1 LKITSTTHRYNS
13 LDVFMTVVVI
23 YFLMALNGCFRNPS
37 LDTNQIASP
46 TNNLI
51 VTPVTSKPTEKATP
65 QITLPPSGQVT
76 LMAVGDVMLSRS
88 IGELIL
94 KKDPSAPFSQVDD
107 LFQTAD
113 WVVANLECAITD
125 STQPEK
131 KRYTFN
137 APLESAAGLAAAG
150 INVVNLSNN
159 HILDFGQAGLVD
171 TLNALQLH
179 SIKSFGLGSDAQT
192 AHAPLI
198 LEKNGL
204 SIALLAYTDVPI
216 ESSSYFDTRDWIADN
231 SHAGLA
237 WANLP
242 DILMDVARARE
253 QADLVIVYFHFGVE
267 NLDHASQTQHL
278 LATGAIDAGAV
289 LVLGS
294 HTHRLQEIQHYKD
307 GLILYGLGNFI
318 FDGFDEAS
326 NLTAVLSVR
335 LAKSGIVSQTWHPMV
350 IEDGIPQPAS
360 PENSKV
366 ILSLVNREYKVF
378 QPGIEGEDI
387 NE

>member
-1 LKITSTTHRYNS
+1 
-13 LDVFMTVVVI
+13 MTVVVI
-23 YFLMALNGCFRNPS
+23 YFLMALSGCFRNLSP
-37 LDTNQIASP
+37 DTSQIASP

-94 KKDPSAPFSQVDD
+94 KNGPSAPFSQVDE

-113 WVVANLECAITD
+113 WVVANLECAITN

-179 SIKSFGLGSDAQT
+179 NIKSFGLGSDAQT

-242 DILMDVARARE
+242 DVRADVARARE
-253 QADLVIVYFHFGVE
+253 QADLIIVYFHFGVE
-267 NLDHASQTQHL
+267 NWDHASQTQHL

-307 GLILYGLGNFI
+307 GLIIYGLGNFI

-335 LAKSGIVSQTWHPMV
+335 LAKSGIVSQTWYPMV

-366 ILSLVNREYKVF
+366 ILSLVNQEYKVF
-378 QPGIEGEDI
+378 PPGIEVEYF